1 MPNVVFVAPFFREA
15 TLRFVEAVAAL
26 PGVRLGLV
34 SQDPEERLPP
44 GLRQRLAAHQRISDG
59 LDAQQ
64 IADATRNCAQ
74 NLGPIER
81 LVGML
86 EDLQVPLGEVRD
98 ALRIGG
104 LGAEAARN
112 FRDKARMKDLL
123 SRHGLPCARHR
134 LAHSVDEALGF
145 AREVGFPLVAKPPA
159 GAGARNTFRIDDQDQ
174 MTSYLR
180 MHTPTAERPAMVEE
194 FILGQELSFDS
205 VCIDG
210 QLVWYSINHYFP
222 GPLEVVETPWIQWA
236 VLLPREVQTPEYR
249 AIVDAARRALPV
261 LGIGTNMSH
270 LEWFQ
275 RADGSVAISEVG
287 ARPPG
292 AQFTTLI
299 SYAHDTDFYRAWAK
313 LMVFDQFDSPER
325 KYAAGAAYLR
335 GQGQG
340 RVKAVHGLEQAQ
352 KELGELV
359 VEAKLP
365 RPGQAPGGGYE
376 GEGYVIVRH
385 PDTQVVAEAL
395 RRLISLIQVELG

>member
-1 MPNVVFVAPFFREA
+1 
-15 TLRFVEAVAAL
+15 
-26 PGVRLGLV
+26 
-34 SQDPEERLPP
+34 
-44 GLRQRLAAHQRISDG
+44 
-59 LDAQQ
+59 
-64 IADATRNCAQ
+64 
-74 NLGPIER
+74 
-81 LVGML
+81 
-86 EDLQVPLGEVRD
+86 
-98 ALRIGG
+98 
-104 LGAEAARN
+104 
-112 FRDKARMKDLL
+112 
-123 SRHGLPCARHR
+123 
-134 LAHSVDEALGF
+134 
-145 AREVGFPLVAKPPA
+145 
-159 GAGARNTFRIDDQDQ
+159 
-174 MTSYLR
+174 
-180 MHTPTAERPAMVEE
+180 
-194 FILGQELSFDS
+194 
-205 VCIDG
+205 
-210 QLVWYSINHYFP
+210 
-222 GPLEVVETPWIQWA
+222 
-236 VLLPREVQTPEYR
+236 VQTPEYR

-270 LEWFQ
+270 MEWFQ

-313 LMVFDQFDSPER
+313 LMVFDQFDPPER

-352 KELGELV
+352 RELGELV

-385 PDTQVVAEAL
+385 PDTQVVAGAL